1 MPPGCACPPGIA
13 CTVIGATCPGGFC
26 PCAWP
31 RSSVVLRRRPSPA
44 FFEETPTH
52 ARPQILPSK
61 SNRGRPTPMSG
72 DCPCFPVHQPRT
84 RWRNPSACIHQN
96 LSRRYFL
103 FARQSC
109 VCFVSPYSRPR
120 RQMLCLVQTLIYPA
134 SPDYPPE
141 QFLCFRRAP
150 DKILLA
156 IMSRST
162 STIYWHAFCTAP
174 AVFYAAWVIL
184 NR

>member
-134 SPDYPPE
+134 SPENLPE
-141 QFLCFRRAP
+141 ESCASDALQTKSCLPSCQGQP
-150 DKILLA
+150 LPYIGTL
-156 IMSRST
+156 
-162 STIYWHAFCTAP
+162 FCTAP